1 MQNENDKM
9 ALAVLDSAQ
18 LTRIEAVHRGFLYQH
33 LYAVGCLLLAP
44 KLAIDIVQ
52 IELDEDIELVAGGR
66 HIYVQVKTRSNAII
80 PSDIDGA
87 LGRFELIRKEHNEKR
102 RKGEALF
109 VIVANQAPGPKLQK
123 AIDEHQLPPD
133 VFFLSP
139 HSPAEPFLDLPPAW
153 LTLLDAA
160 TWCVTEAEK
169 LNFSMLSP
177 ESLVWKLAGLVQLAA
192 TGSVLNREHLFHAND
207 LPALFEQLIVQ
218 LQDFPTPPILYRP
231 QKMEPSLTSEAHVRI
246 ICGLSGAGKTAWAAQ
261 AAVHCTDLCAYYDVG
276 DLPGPALAST
286 LVREL
291 AAKFASK
298 DRDGLRKILLP
309 GSSGYEALRTF
320 DSFLKQQNVTLLLVL
335 DNAHRIPVENLRNVL
350 NAATNIRFVLLCQ
363 PHDNVRELEAVLDL
377 QRETLLGWDI
387 DTVAAAVDELGGFGT
402 ALGYEQLR
410 AYTGGLPLY
419 IQSASK
425 IAVSG
430 YHGDIDAL
438 CAELQ
443 QQENS
448 VETAQEVILTR
459 VYRALDELVQ
469 DSLAL
474 FSLADVGLSREEVSE
489 LLVKSLNVSKS
500 AAAILIKKMR
510 VTGNIEIFG
519 NQTMKVHDA
528 IRALGLQHLE
538 LMNPQ
543 VTNNALL
550 ALRDLLITSLHETRD
565 TSRFSLLTQVFIRL
579 NDAMALISLSGEELF
594 HEMGI
599 TVDIMASLE
608 NALKSDALDP
618 VHKFWALDGI
628 IFSEFR
634 QGNFDKAYQRFEAME
649 VLLAENELGHSEEIA
664 YVMKK
669 ILFLADVGNAN
680 EVEQLVKD
688 FRYKLPDTDHKRI
701 FDYNYAIALW
711 KLKKHKDAE
720 VLCQEIIGDYYRII
734 GINPD
739 DVIGKNADVLWEII
753 NKTENVQEHIKHL
766 ADALELYARTLDAQR
781 KISPFARIHSMKFYN
796 MVQAADSMVRVGQDL
811 ADDFVAREDY
821 VGAREVMEQHVLP
834 VVHREGLVN
843 RLIQVRSQYAVIL
856 ALCGQH
862 DEAGAEMQLL
872 APYIEGLTGDQ
883 RTEIENQSKYIARLA
898 YQARLATPTRPITQK
913 PKSAVIGLFGRI
925 GRNEQCPCGSGLK
938 FKRCHGV

>member
-44 KLAIDIVQ
+44 KLAIDLVQ

-66 HIYVQVKTRSNAII
+66 HIYVQVKTRSNAIM
-80 PSDIDGA
+80 PSDIDGV
-87 LGRFELIRKEHNEKR
+87 LERFELIRKEHSDKK
-102 RKGEALF
+102 RKGESLF
-109 VIVANQAPGPKLQK
+109 IIVANQAPGPKLQK
-123 AIDEHQLPPD
+123 VIDEHRLPPD

-139 HSPAEPFLDLPPAW
+139 HSPAEPFLGLPPAW
-153 LTLLDAA
+153 LTLVDAA

-177 ESLVWKLAGLVQLAA
+177 ESLVWKLAGLVQFAA
-192 TGSVLNREHLFHAND
+192 TGSPLNREHLFHTSD

-218 LQDFPTPPILYRP
+218 LQDFPAPPILYRP
-231 QKMEPSLTSEAHVRI
+231 QKMEPSLTSEDHVRI

-298 DRDGLRKILLP
+298 DRHDLRKILLP

-320 DSFLKQQNVTLLLVL
+320 NSFLKQQNVTLLLVL
-335 DNAHRIPVENLRNVL
+335 DNAHRIPVENLRDVL

-387 DTVAAAVDELGGFGT
+387 DAVAAAVDELGGFGT

-419 IQSASK
+419 VQSASK

-438 CAELQ
+438 CAELK

-448 VETAQEVILTR
+448 VETAQEIIISR
-459 VYRALDELVQ
+459 VYRELEGLVK

-489 LLVKSLNVSKS
+489 LLVQSLNISRS
-500 AAAILIKKMR
+500 AAATLIKKMR
-510 VTGNIEIFG
+510 ATGNIEIFG

-550 ALRDLLITSLHETRD
+550 ALRDLLIASLHETRD

-579 NDAMALISLSGEELF
+579 NDVMALISLSGEELF

-608 NALKSDALDP
+608 NALNSDTLDP

-634 QGNFDKAYQRFEAME
+634 QGDFDKAYHRFEAME
-649 VLLAENELGHSEEIA
+649 ALLAENEFGYSEEAA
-664 YVMKK
+664 YIMKK
-669 ILFLADVGNAN
+669 ILFSADIGNAN
-680 EVEQLVKD
+680 DVEQLVTD
-688 FRYKLPDTDHKRI
+688 FRHKLPDADHKRI

-711 KLKKHKDAE
+711 KLKKHQDAE
-720 VLCQEIIGDYYRII
+720 VLCQEIIGDYYSII
-734 GINPD
+734 GISPD
-739 DVIGKNADVLWEII
+739 DVMGKNADVLWEII
-753 NKTENVQEHIKHL
+753 NKPENVQEHIKHL
-766 ADALELYARTLDAQR
+766 ADALELYARTLDAQK
-781 KISPFARIHSMKFYN
+781 KIAPFVRIHSMKFYN
-796 MVQAADSMVRVGQDL
+796 MVRAADSMVRVGQDL
-811 ADDFVAREDY
+811 ADEFVARGDY
-821 VGAREVMEQHVLP
+821 IGAREVMEQHVLP
-834 VVHREGLVN
+834 VVHGEGLVN
-843 RLIQVRSQYAVIL
+843 RLVQVRSQYAVIL

-862 DEAGAEMQLL
+862 DEAGAEMRRLS
-872 APYIEGLTGDQ
+872 PYIEGLTGDQ
-883 RTEIENQSKYIARLA
+883 RTEVENQSRYITQLKH
-898 YQARLATPTRPITQK
+898 QARVASQK
-913 PKSAVIGLFGRI
+913 PKLALSQYSEKI

-938 FKRCHGV
+938 FKKCHGT